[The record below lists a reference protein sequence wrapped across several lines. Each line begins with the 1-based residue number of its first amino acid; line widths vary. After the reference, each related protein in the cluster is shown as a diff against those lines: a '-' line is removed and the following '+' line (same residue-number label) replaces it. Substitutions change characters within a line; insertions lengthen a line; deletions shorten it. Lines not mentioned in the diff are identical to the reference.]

1 VTRTGVEQRAR
12 AKKLAETRRL
22 RAQRVLP
29 THSARNELDW
39 RLICRAAAVAF
50 LVGAAL
56 IHAVW
61 MVIHLQEWAWA
72 GNFFLLLALT
82 ESALALALIVIPGP
96 RTYVAAIVVSL
107 GTVVVWAVSRTV
119 GMPIGPEAGLPE
131 PVGAPDLMATL
142 FELLTAATLA
152 PLAFTSPDGPSRRGG
167 ARGGA
172 LTYWAMIGVG
182 FYTLGLTA
190 LAVVPTA
197 AGHEQDSISAP
208 TNIAIPADGH
218 GAHGSESPD
227 RGAASIH
234 LEAREMSF
242 TNSRLSMAARRRV
255 GVHLQN
261 LDDTAHNFSVYR
273 DERFVE
279 NVFKGNTTAGDSS
292 MTYRFRSPAPGRYWF
307 RCDLHPF
314 MNGEIS
320 FS

>member
-1 VTRTGVEQRAR
+1 MPMRGETIAPAVSRDQDRSRATGTRQEAG
-12 AKKLAETRRL
+12 ETRRV

-29 THSARNELDW
+29 SHSARNELDW

-72 GNFFLLLALT
+72 GIFFLLLALT
-82 ESALALALIVIPGP
+82 ESALALALIVVPGS

-172 LTYWAMIGVG
+172 LTYWAMIGSASTRSG
-182 FYTLGLTA
+182 SPRSRSFPRPPGTNKTRYRTTPTLPSPPMAT
-190 LAVVPTA
+190 VPMVRRVRIA
-197 AGHEQDSISAP
+197 ARPVSISRP
-208 TNIAIPADGH
+208 G
-218 GAHGSESPD
+218 
-227 RGAASIH
+227 RC
-234 LEAREMSF
+234 
-242 TNSRLSMAARRRV
+242 LS
-255 GVHLQN
+255 Q
-261 LDDTAHNFSVYR
+261 
-273 DERFVE
+273 
-279 NVFKGNTTAGDSS
+279 TAGSAWLREGAS
-292 MTYRFRSPAPGRYWF
+292 AYTSRTLTTPLTTSRFIETRASWRMYSKATRPPAPA
-307 RCDLHPF
+307 P
-314 MNGEIS
+314 
-320 FS
+320 